1 MSGGD
6 STTTTAME
14 IAGDKVDSK
23 DVEATTTTGDI
34 ESQILAAMQSRVTYL
49 RDKADSLTCESV
61 RRLLEEDL
69 KLEKHALDVH
79 KSFVKQH
86 LVQCL
91 EGAEND
97 ETSENSQETEK
108 KDDVAPVKEAATLS
122 EEHKVKK
129 DVKADMTGDDDKT
142 DDSPV
147 MGLLTDDNTS
157 KSVAEQTKDEESKEV
172 LQSDIKKALR
182 KRSSYIN
189 ANSEKITMGLLRRL
203 LEQDLK
209 LEKYSLDPY
218 KKFINE
224 ELDEVL
230 QALETTKPITK
241 AMAPKKT
248 TKRMTKDMARKPTVT
263 RNVKSTPAKNSDS
276 EEMSDSDGEDEEEDM
291 EVAVKKKTAEK
302 RKSSKSEG
310 TGKRKREKEKV
321 ASVKKTKQ
329 TDSQSDSDAGE
340 KPSSSEKSVKETP
353 TTGYGRRVEHLKS
366 IIKSCGMSISPS
378 VYRKAKQ
385 APEEKREDTL
395 VKELKEILAKE
406 GLSANPSEKEIKEV
420 KKRKERTKE
429 LEGIDTSNIVSSS
442 RRRSTTSFVPPPKP
456 IKAEE
461 SESDESEDSDNEE
474 DEEEDEVVV
483 GEEEDEEVV
492 GEEEEE
498 EEDEE
503 EGEGGN
509 EEGGEGSQNEGE
521 PNTEDGDEEDR
532 E

>member
-1 MSGGD
+1 MSGD
-6 STTTTAME
+6 STTTSAME
-14 IAGDKVDSK
+14 ISGDKIDSK
-23 DVEATTTTGDI
+23 DGEATTTAI

-49 RDKADSLTCESV
+49 RDKADNFTFEGV

-69 KLEKHALDVH
+69 KLEKHALDAH

-86 LVQCL
+86 LHKCL

-108 KDDVAPVKEAATLS
+108 KDAVTPVKEVAKLS
-122 EEHKVKK
+122 KEHKEKK
-129 DVKADMTGDDDKT
+129 DVKEDTTGDDEKT
-142 DDSPV
+142 EDSPV
-147 MGLLTDDNTS
+147 MGLLTEENTFQ
-157 KSVAEQTKDEESKEV
+157 SVAEQTKDEDSKEV

-182 KRSSYIN
+182 KRASYIK

-218 KKFINE
+218 KKFING
-224 ELDEVL
+224 ELDEIL
-230 QALETTKPITK
+230 QAPEATKSSTK
-241 AMAPKKT
+241 AQ
-248 TKRMTKDMARKPTVT
+248 RKTVT
-263 RNVKSTPAKNSDS
+263 KKVKSTPAKNSDS
-276 EEMSDSDGEDEEEDM
+276 EEMSDSDGEDDK
-291 EVAVKKKTAEK
+291 EVTVKKKKTAEK

-310 TGKRKREKEKV
+310 TGKRKREKEKL
-321 ASVKKTKQ
+321 ASAKKTKQ

-340 KPSSSEKSVKETP
+340 KASSSEKSVKKQETP
-353 TTGYGRRVEHLKS
+353 TTGYGKRVEHLKS

-385 APEEKREDTL
+385 APEEKREETL
-395 VKELKEILAKE
+395 IKELKELLAKE

-442 RRRSTTSFVPPPKP
+442 RRRSTASFVPPPKP

-461 SESDESEDSDNEE
+461 SESDESEDSENEEDEDEEVVVEEDE
-474 DEEEDEVVV
+474 DEEEDE
-483 GEEEDEEVV
+483 GGDED
-492 GEEEEE
+492 
-498 EEDEE
+498 
-503 EGEGGN
+503 GGD
-509 EEGGEGSQNEGE
+509 GSQNEGE
-521 PNTEDGDEEDR
+521 PNTEDGGEEKS

>member
-1 MSGGD
+1 MSGD
-6 STTTTAME
+6 SATNSAME
-14 IAGDKVDSK
+14 ISGEKIDSK
-23 DVEATTTTGDI
+23 DGEATTTAI

-49 RDKADSLTCESV
+49 RDKADDFTFEGV

-69 KLEKHALDVH
+69 KLEKHALDAH

-86 LVQCL
+86 LHKCL

-108 KDDVAPVKEAATLS
+108 KDDATPVKEAEKLS
-122 EEHKVKK
+122 KENKAKT
-129 DVKADMTGDDDKT
+129 DVKEDTTGDDEKT
-142 DDSPV
+142 EDSPV
-147 MGLLTDDNTS
+147 MGLLTEENAS
-157 KSVAEQTKDEESKEV
+157 QSVAEQTKDEDRKEV

-182 KRSSYIN
+182 KRASYIK

-218 KKFINE
+218 KKFING
-224 ELDEVL
+224 ELDEIL
-230 QALETTKPITK
+230 QALEATKSSTK
-241 AMAPKKT
+241 AQ
-248 TKRMTKDMARKPTVT
+248 RKTVT
-263 RNVKSTPAKNSDS
+263 KKVKSTPAKNSDS
-276 EEMSDSDGEDEEEDM
+276 EEMSDSDGEDEEEDK
-291 EVAVKKKTAEK
+291 EVAVKKKKTAEK

-310 TGKRKREKEKV
+310 TGKRKREKEKL
-321 ASVKKTKQ
+321 ASAKKTKQ

-340 KPSSSEKSVKETP
+340 KASSSEKSVKKQETP
-353 TTGYGRRVEHLKS
+353 TTGYGRRVEQLKS

-385 APEEKREDTL
+385 APEEKREETL
-395 VKELKEILAKE
+395 IKELKELLAKE

-442 RRRSTTSFVPPPKP
+442 RRRSTASFVPPPKP

-461 SESDESEDSDNEE
+461 SESDESEDSENEEDEDEEVLVEEDE
-474 DEEEDEVVV
+474 DEEEDEV
-483 GEEEDEEVV
+483 GDED
-492 GEEEEE
+492 
-498 EEDEE
+498 
-503 EGEGGN
+503 GGD
-509 EEGGEGSQNEGE
+509 GSQNEGE
-521 PNTEDGDEEDR
+521 PNTEDGGEEKS

>member
-1 MSGGD
+1 MSGD
-6 STTTTAME
+6 STTTSAME
-14 IAGDKVDSK
+14 ISGDKIDSK
-23 DVEATTTTGDI
+23 DGEATTTAI

-49 RDKADSLTCESV
+49 RDKADNFTFEGV

-69 KLEKHALDVH
+69 KLEKHALDAH

-86 LVQCL
+86 LLKCL

-108 KDDVAPVKEAATLS
+108 KDTVTPVKEVAKLS
-122 EEHKVKK
+122 KEHKEKK
-129 DVKADMTGDDDKT
+129 DVKEDTTGDDEKT
-142 DDSPV
+142 EDSPV
-147 MGLLTDDNTS
+147 MGLLTEENTS
-157 KSVAEQTKDEESKEV
+157 QSVAEQTKDEDSKEV

-182 KRSSYIN
+182 KRASYIK

-218 KKFINE
+218 KKFING
-224 ELDEVL
+224 ELDEIL
-230 QALETTKPITK
+230 QALEATKSSTK
-241 AMAPKKT
+241 AQ
-248 TKRMTKDMARKPTVT
+248 RKTVT
-263 RNVKSTPAKNSDS
+263 KKVKSTPAKNSDS
-276 EEMSDSDGEDEEEDM
+276 EEMSDSDGDDDK
-291 EVAVKKKTAEK
+291 EVTVKKKKTAEK

-310 TGKRKREKEKV
+310 TGKRKREKEKL
-321 ASVKKTKQ
+321 ASAKKTKQ

-340 KPSSSEKSVKETP
+340 KASSSEKSVKKQETP
-353 TTGYGRRVEHLKS
+353 TTGYGKRVEHLKS

-385 APEEKREDTL
+385 APEEKREETL
-395 VKELKEILAKE
+395 IKELKELLAKE

-442 RRRSTTSFVPPPKP
+442 RRRSTASFVPPPKP

-461 SESDESEDSDNEE
+461 SESDESEDSENEEDEDEEVVVEEDE
-474 DEEEDEVVV
+474 DEEEDE
-483 GEEEDEEVV
+483 
-492 GEEEEE
+492 
-498 EEDEE
+498 
-503 EGEGGN
+503 GGN
-509 EEGGEGSQNEGE
+509 KDGGEGSQNEGE
-521 PNTEDGDEEDR
+521 PNTEDGGEE
-532 E
+532 ESE

>member
-6 STTTTAME
+6 STTATDME
-14 IAGDKVDSK
+14 IAGDKIDSK
-23 DVEATTTTGDI
+23 DVEATTTTEDI
-34 ESQILAAMQSRVTYL
+34 ESQILAAMKSRAAYF
-49 RDKADSLTCESV
+49 RDKADNLTCGGV

-79 KSFVKQH
+79 KDFVKQQ

-97 ETSENSQETEK
+97 ETTENSQEPEK
-108 KDDVAPVKEAATLS
+108 KDDVTPAKEAETLS
-122 EEHKVKK
+122 KEHNVKK
-129 DVKADMTGDDDKT
+129 DVKEDRTGDDDKAE
-142 DDSPV
+142 DSPV
-147 MGLLTDDNTS
+147 MGLLTEDNTS
-157 KSVAEQTKDEESKEV
+157 KSVAEQTNDEDSKEV

-189 ANSEKITMGLLRRL
+189 ANSEKITMGILRRL

-224 ELDEVL
+224 GLDEVL
-230 QALETTKPITK
+230 QVQALKTTKPTTKTKPLTK
-241 AMAPKKT
+241 AAAKKVQS
-248 TKRMTKDMARKPTVT
+248 K
-263 RNVKSTPAKNSDS
+263 PAKKSDS
-276 EEMSDSDGEDEEEDM
+276 EEMSDSDGEDEDEDM
-291 EVAVKKKTAEK
+291 EVAVKKKTAVK
-302 RKSSKSEG
+302 RKLSKSEI
-310 TGKRKREKEKV
+310 TGKRKREKEKLP
-321 ASVKKTKQ
+321 SVKKTKQ
-329 TDSQSDSDAGE
+329 TDSQSDSDEGE
-340 KPSSSEKSVKETP
+340 KASSEKSVKKQETP

-366 IIKSCGMSISPS
+366 IIKSCGMSIAPS

-442 RRRSTTSFVPPPKP
+442 RRRSTTSFVPPPKL

-461 SESDESEDSDNEE
+461 SESDESENEE
-474 DEEEDEVVV
+474 DE
-483 GEEEDEEVV
+483 EEEDEEVV
-492 GEEEEE
+492 VEEEDEEEEEEE
-498 EEDEE
+498 EEDAEE
-503 EGEGGN
+503 DEGAN
-509 EEGGEGSQNEGE
+509 VDDGEGSQNEEE
-521 PNTEDGDEEDR
+521 PKTEDGGEMES